1 MRTTVYAVIMASFVA
16 LLVAFA
22 TAPTIAAGPV
32 SNPTMGQSGMTGEHQ
47 GQSGK
52 SDTEFSGEAKSGAS
66 QEGKTG
72 AETKPAMKDEGKGGF
87 FGEMKERLKG
97 VTRGEAEKKPEA
109 RTPGAGMTGTP
120 EHGTAGMM
128 ERGTAGGP
136 ERGTPGM
143 MERGAA
149 ERGRPAGSKGGEAV
163 VLRVDQPDNCLR
175 VRSEPS
181 TSANQIACIA
191 AGDRVRLTGVFSPDG
206 RWAQLDNNGW
216 VFFSQLQTDVSPPE
230 SMDRSWKQPA
240 GAGDGGKGK
249 GAHRGGSYC
258 YYGGGYGGYYYPSY
272 FSGLHYSYPRHYGVG
287 FFGFPGL

>member
-22 TAPTIAAGPV
+22 TTPTIAAGPV

-97 VTRGEAEKKPEA
+97 ETKGEAEKKPEA

-128 ERGTAGGP
+128 ERGT
-136 ERGTPGM
+136 PGM

-149 ERGRPAGSKGGEAV
+149 ERGHPAGSKGGEAV

-175 VRSEPS
+175 VRSEPTS
-181 TSANQIACIA
+181 SANQIACIA